1 MKNQKISKSL
11 KHYHKHKRVMKEVKT
26 ILWAILILTIVCQF
40 RPAGV
45 IAEEEFNKNYSL
57 PVAEDKT
64 ELKDKVIAE
73 IIKQARL
80 HGINETEALSV
91 SYCESFH
98 DPYIKNWQGSSAGGA
113 WQFTDGT
120 FLDGIRWRGLD
131 WKLED
136 KFDYKKATDMAM
148 WFVSREGW
156 GRWKCAQLLN

>member
-1 MKNQKISKSL
+1 MKNKNKKISKSL

-45 IAEEEFNKNYSL
+45 IAEEEFTKNYSL

-80 HGINETEALSV
+80 HGINETEALSIA
-91 SYCESFH
+91 YCESLH
-98 DPYIKNWQGSSAGGA
+98 NPNAKNWQGSSATGIYMFIDKTWANYCKGDR
-113 WQFTDGT
+113 TDY
-120 FLDGIRWRGLD
+120 
-131 WKLED
+131 ED
-136 KFDYKKATDMAM
+136 NIKCFAELYPKFPQWWECYNILYGSK
-148 WFVSREGW
+148 S
-156 GRWKCAQLLN
+156 